1 LIAEQKGSKLTLN
14 RNRKTGNFILMS
26 SLLLAES
33 GSTKTDWCLVN
44 KTGKTIHFKTSGINP
59 YLQSSEQILSL
70 LEHELHWNKENIPTA
85 GIAFYG
91 AGASR
96 LEQQKKL
103 ADVLNQFFGLKPIE
117 VQCDMM
123 AAARA
128 LCGAKKGIVCILG
141 TGSNSCY
148 YDGKKIKERQA
159 SLGYIAGDEG
169 SGNYLGK
176 RVLQYYAYNTFD
188 DELKAAFEQL
198 YGDDIGAILR
208 RLYSEP
214 FANRYLAT
222 FVQLL
227 KENRG
232 HYMVENII
240 EDCLN
245 DFFHHH
251 IMKYRQSWKSP
262 IYFTGSVSFEF
273 QDVLKTLCEQHE
285 IEFGKVLKSPIEN
298 LVRFHKKLL

>member
-1 LIAEQKGSKLTLN
+1 MA
-14 RNRKTGNFILMS
+14 

-33 GSTKTDWCLVN
+33 GSTKTDWCLIK
-44 KTGKTIHFKTSGINP
+44 KTGKTVHFRTAGINP

-70 LEHELHWNKENIPTA
+70 LEHELEWDAKKQAVDNIS
-85 GIAFYG
+85 FYG

-96 LEQQKKL
+96 QEQQKKL
-103 ADVLNQFFGLKPIE
+103 SDILKHFFGIKKVE

-128 LCGAKKGIVCILG
+128 MCGDKKGIVCILG
-141 TGSNSCY
+141 TGSNSCF
-148 YDGKKIKERQA
+148 YDGKKIKERQV

-176 RVLQYYAYNTFD
+176 RVLQYYTYNTFD
-188 DELKAAFEQL
+188 EELRMSFEQL
-198 YGDDIGAILR
+198 YGNDIGSVLR

-214 FANRYLAT
+214 FPNRYLAS

-262 IYFTGSVSFEF
+262 LYFTGSVAFEF
-273 QDVLKTLCEQHE
+273 QDVLETLCGQYEL
-285 IEFGKVLKSPIEN
+285 EFGKVAKSPIEN
-298 LVRFHKKLL
+298 LVKFHQKLL